1 MPNRVDNPVPGARPE
16 ATRPGTQRPGQAEQT
31 AQSAPPPDA
40 ATADRIEISNAAR
53 QQAEAPAPER
63 GVAQDASRV
72 QRQEGEP
79 SAVGEV
85 TREQA
90 EQLREKQRARAQPES
105 QQPGNMVDV
114 TG

>member
-1 MPNRVDNPVPGARPE
+1 
-16 ATRPGTQRPGQAEQT
+16 
-31 AQSAPPPDA
+31 
-40 ATADRIEISNAAR
+40 
-53 QQAEAPAPER
+53 
-63 GVAQDASRV
+63 VAQDASSA

-90 EQLREKQRARAQPES
+90 EQLREKQRARAQLES
-105 QQPGNMVDV
+105 QQPGNLVDV